1 MDFGFGFVR
10 VWMWVLEWMRV
21 AVGVGVGKSLEC
33 SKCLKVSEAHHE
45 RPVQTS
51 KSHNREWMFADMT
64 TK

>member
-21 AVGVGVGKSLEC
+21 AVGVGKSLEY